1 MDNLPILVILGC
13 EDIII
18 MMQPDQD
25 STPDPNRLEFIM
37 QTELEKPKTWREKV
51 LSKSGLALGAII
63 IVLISTVLILVSI
76 STNKVNGEQTERLIS
91 IAQSQTEI
99 IRLSSLAES
108 QAKDTSTKQRASE
121 INSQMSVALDDIQS
135 MLAERGV
142 ELDEASLSAKKNSQT
157 DSAFIDSLQS
167 GEFDETF
174 NSTID
179 GTLVDY
185 QQLLVE
191 AQNYAN
197 ESDKKTID
205 DAYNAVSEILG
216 FQDQQ
221 Q

>member
-13 EDIII
+13 EDIIL

-25 STPDPNRLEFIM
+25 NTPDPNRLKFIM
-37 QTELEKPKTWREKV
+37 QTELEKPKTWREKL

-76 STNKVNGEQTERLIS
+76 STNKANSEQTERLIS

-121 INSQMSVALDDIQS
+121 INSQMSVALDNFQS

-142 ELDEASLSAKKNSQT
+142 ELDETSLSTKKNSQT

>member
-76 STNKVNGEQTERLIS
+76 STNKANSEQTERLIS

-121 INSQMSVALDDIQS
+121 INSQMSVALDNFQS

-142 ELDEASLSAKKNSQT
+142 ELDETSLSAKKNSQT